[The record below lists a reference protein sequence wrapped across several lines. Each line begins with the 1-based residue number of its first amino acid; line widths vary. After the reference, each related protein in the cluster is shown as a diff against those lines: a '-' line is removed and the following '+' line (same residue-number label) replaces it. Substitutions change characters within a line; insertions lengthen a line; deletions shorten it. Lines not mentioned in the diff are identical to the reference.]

1 MTPKRAK
8 PMRKIRN
15 PAVRIQADKS
25 VLVITVSHTA
35 PATMVSRPPRHIKT
49 GPYVLFPLPHSVRI
63 ARMKSMPAT
72 ISNNMQNKLGINSVL
87 LKLLKFVCKILPPAI
102 SAEASNKSAR
112 AYRNS
117 RARRILVSGHEE
129 HEEQIRRT
137 TSVHRS
143 MRRNIVVK
151 LSVPKISDASSARA
165 AANVKRAAPRV
176 PRPPGEE
183 SQRTKASSSSVM
195 ETTVTAPRRGLSCK
209 TASTMRT
216 STHAKNMMP
225 PQTVKRRHL
234 LLYAS
239 IRSTSI
245 TRT

>member
-1 MTPKRAK
+1 MAWL
-8 PMRKIRN
+8 
-15 PAVRIQADKS
+15 
-25 VLVITVSHTA
+25 VLCPENMWQKGKQCHTC
-35 PATMVSRPPRHIKT
+35 
-49 GPYVLFPLPHSVRI
+49 GLP
-63 ARMKSMPAT
+63 
-72 ISNNMQNKLGINSVL
+72 
-87 LKLLKFVCKILPPAI
+87 
-102 SAEASNKSAR
+102 
-112 AYRNS
+112 
-117 RARRILVSGHEE
+117 
-129 HEEQIRRT
+129 
-137 TSVHRS
+137 
-143 MRRNIVVK
+143 
-151 LSVPKISDASSARA
+151 

-245 TRT
+245 TRTKIKVKLTSCQGIHMKSNLHSITEAH

>member
-1 MTPKRAK
+1 MCP
-8 PMRKIRN
+8 
-15 PAVRIQADKS
+15 KS
-25 VLVITVSHTA
+25 VTLAVPELESEMAWLVLCPENMWQKGKQCHTC
-35 PATMVSRPPRHIKT
+35 
-49 GPYVLFPLPHSVRI
+49 GLP
-63 ARMKSMPAT
+63 
-72 ISNNMQNKLGINSVL
+72 
-87 LKLLKFVCKILPPAI
+87 
-102 SAEASNKSAR
+102 
-112 AYRNS
+112 
-117 RARRILVSGHEE
+117 
-129 HEEQIRRT
+129 
-137 TSVHRS
+137 
-143 MRRNIVVK
+143 
-151 LSVPKISDASSARA
+151 

-245 TRT
+245 TRTKIKVKLTSCQGIHMKSNLHSITEAHLP